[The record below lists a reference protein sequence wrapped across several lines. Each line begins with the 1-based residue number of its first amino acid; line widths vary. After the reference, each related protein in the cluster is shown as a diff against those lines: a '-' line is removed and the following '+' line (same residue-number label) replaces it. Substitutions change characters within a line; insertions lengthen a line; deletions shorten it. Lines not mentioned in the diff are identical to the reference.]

1 MAKTKL
7 ISDSAMNSPT
17 VMSEDEKEENDDNG
31 IRRAKTPECLEYDEK
46 YWLRFLRHKQCAPSR
61 AGAWRREGTREGRE
75 SVAEFKRTH
84 RVKNLF
90 KTHIVEYCF

>member
-46 YWLRFLRHKQCAPSR
+46 YWFEVFASQTVRSQSSR
-61 AGAWRREGTREGRE
+61 CLETRRNARRE
-75 SVAEFKRTH
+75 
-84 RVKNLF
+84 RVSSG
-90 KTHIVEYCF
+90 V